1 MKSIYIALAS
11 GLLLSAC
18 AKEAN
23 QVGATYVSPVLYES
37 YTCPQLAEEAQRV
50 SSRAAQS
57 SGVQDQKAT
66 NDKVAMGVGLV
77 IFWPALLFT
86 KGNDENTAELARL
99 KGSDGCDRASFDQE
113 AMWHHLPARTAA
125 DSPAR
130 TRSNGDELAV
140 EIYLHDTLLRHGRA
154 CPGHPRLSDFQI
166 SVSYRSSHSGFMP

>member
-1 MKSIYIALAS
+1 MKSICIALAS
-11 GLLLSAC
+11 GLLLAAC
-18 AKEAN
+18 AKEAS
-23 QVGATYVSPVLYES
+23 QVGATYVSPVLYEA

-99 KGSDGCDRASFDQE
+99 KGQMDAIEQASIKKRCGITFQHTPPPPPPPE
-113 AMWHHLPARTAA
+113 PAPTV
-125 DSPAR
+125 
-130 TRSNGDELAV
+130 TN
-140 EIYLHDTLLRHGRA
+140 
-154 CPGHPRLSDFQI
+154 
-166 SVSYRSSHSGFMP
+166 